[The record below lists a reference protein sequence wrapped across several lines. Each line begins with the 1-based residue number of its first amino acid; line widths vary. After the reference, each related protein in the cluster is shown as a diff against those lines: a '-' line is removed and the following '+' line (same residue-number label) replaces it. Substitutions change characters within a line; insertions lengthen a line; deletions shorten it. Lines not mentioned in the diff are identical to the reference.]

1 MSYLTNLVKIPSLVM
16 VSKFFFNKISTTP
29 MRDVGDE
36 VTGVTGVPPRLR
48 HTTSL
53 RRDPGVVTTSSRT
66 RDVVSPSRGVTSSP
80 ESLGGLLE

>member
-1 MSYLTNLVKIPSLVM
+1 MSYLTNLVKIPILVM

-66 RDVVSPSRGVTSSP
+66 PPYGGQGGVTSSP